1 MDAAN
6 DLATDNQPVDP
17 YADMRNA
24 RPWLDEIQDAEKCF
38 QEYQDKCDNIDK
50 AYADLKS
57 LSGANAERQMQI
69 FWANLEV
76 LKPSIYARAPV
87 PVVGSRF
94 KDRKAL
100 NRHASEILERSLLTS
115 FDTQDIDETMKAIRD
130 DLATNARGVMW
141 LRFEEGENGERQASA
156 YDHVDRKDFVH
167 DPARKWKEV
176 GWVARRSWLT
186 MERMRMR
193 FEQTSGDAYMKASY
207 SERKGKDE
215 NYAGE
220 KKACVW
226 ELWHKEKNVVVWA
239 TPGVD
244 VVLDIREP
252 YLQLDRFFP
261 CPRPAYGTVERGTLK
276 PVPDFVYYKDQIEEI
291 NELTAR
297 ISALSESLRMKGFYS
312 AGGED
317 VADAIETAIKQNDN
331 QAILIPVPN
340 VAAFGGG
347 GSFKD
352 SIIWMPVDQVAA
364 VIAQLI
370 QLRKQLIDDVYQIT
384 GLSDIMR
391 GATDPNETL
400 GAQELKSQYG
410 NVRIR
415 DRQEEM
421 IRIARDAARISG
433 EIMAENFSMQ
443 TLMEMSQYE
452 DIPTQAA
459 VQQQIMGIRQQIAQA
474 ASNPQM
480 VAQAQQNPDMAQKM
494 LQQSQQKTQ
503 ELQQS
508 ITWEQVMA
516 FLRDQRMRP
525 FALDIETDS
534 TIQPDEN
541 AAKQRVTEFLTAM
554 APLIQQLGAMVAADP
569 ASANFAGEVLKFAA
583 SPFRAGRALEAA
595 IDELVDQMKQKA
607 SQPKSDPAAEQMQA
621 ETQMKMQELQ
631 LKNNEM
637 QLKAQESQ
645 ASMQIELQQA
655 RAELEKTNAEIK
667 KVYAEIERINKQAE
681 AAVVTAQAK
690 ASQPERAMQ

>member
-6 DLATDNQPVDP
+6 DLATDGKQADP
-17 YADMRNA
+17 YADMRNSK
-24 RPWLDEIQDAEKCF
+24 PWLEEIKDAEKCF
-38 QEYQDKCDNIDK
+38 ADYQDKCDNIDK
-50 AYADLKS
+50 QYADLKR
-57 LSGANAERQMQI
+57 LSGENAEREMQI

-76 LKPSIYARAPV
+76 LKPSIYARPPV
-87 PVVGSRF
+87 PVVASRF
-94 KDRKAL
+94 KDRKPL
-100 NRHASEILERSLLTS
+100 NRHASEITERSLVTS
-115 FDTQDIDETMKAIRD
+115 FDTQDIDESMKAIRD

-141 LRFEEGENGERQASA
+141 LRFEEGDTGYQAVG

-176 GWVARRSWLT
+176 GWVARRSWLN
-186 MERMRMR
+186 MERMRKR
-193 FEQTSGDAYMKASY
+193 FEETSGDAYLKATY
-207 SERKGKDE
+207 EEKKGKDQD
-215 NYAGE
+215 YSGE

-226 ELWHKEKNVVVWA
+226 EMWHKEKGLVVWV

-244 VVLDIREP
+244 VVLDIRPP

-261 CPRPAYGTVERGTLK
+261 CPRPAYGTLERGTLK

-291 NELTAR
+291 NELTGR

-317 VADAIETAIKQNDN
+317 VAEAIETAIKQNDN

-347 GSFKD
+347 GTFKD
-352 SIIWMPVDQVAA
+352 SIIWMPVEQVAA

-421 IRIARDAARISG
+421 VRMGRDAARIAG
-433 EIMAENFSMQ
+433 EIMAENFSME
-443 TLMEMSQYE
+443 TLMEMSQYDE
-452 DIPTQAA
+452 IMTNAQ
-459 VQQQIMGIRQQIAQA
+459 VQQQIMGIKQQIMQA
-474 ASNPQM
+474 AQNPQM
-480 VAQAQQNPDMAQKM
+480 VAQAQQNPEMAQQM
-494 LQQSQQKTQ
+494 LQQANQQMQ

-508 ITWEQVMA
+508 ITWEKVME
-516 FLRDQRMRP
+516 FLRNQRMRP

-569 ASANFAGEVLKFAA
+569 ATANFAGEVLKFAA

-607 SQPKSDPAAEQMQA
+607 SQPKADPAAEQAKGEMQI
-621 ETQMKMQELQ
+621 KMQELQ

-637 QLKAQESQ
+637 QMKAQETH
-645 ASMQIELQQA
+645 ASMQADLQQS
-655 RAELEKTNAEIK
+655 RAELEKTKAEIQ
-667 KVYAEIERINKQAE
+667 KVYAEIERINKQSE
-681 AAVVTAQAK
+681 AAVIAAQAK
-690 ASQPERAMQ
+690 ASQPERAVQ